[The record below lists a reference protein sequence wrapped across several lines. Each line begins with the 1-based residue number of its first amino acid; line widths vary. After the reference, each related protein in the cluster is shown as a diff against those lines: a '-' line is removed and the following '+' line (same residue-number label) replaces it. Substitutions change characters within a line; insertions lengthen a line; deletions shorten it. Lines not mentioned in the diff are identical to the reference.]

1 MTLSATPLHPLFAA
15 ELAGIDMRRPLAGAA
30 LDGVVAA
37 MDRYAVCVIRNE
49 RPLSDAEHIAF
60 SGALGPMQRTGGALK
75 IEGRE
80 RSRIAHPEIVDQS
93 NLDADGYVFRD
104 GDRQLLFKRANR
116 LWHTDLSFHPVRA
129 TYSLLS
135 AHHLP
140 LGGGPDTEFADL
152 RAAYDALD
160 GAMKARL
167 EGLVAW
173 HSYWHSRVLGGGPE
187 ATKEEQESRP
197 PAAHRLVQTH
207 PGSGRKT
214 LYLASHAFRIDGM
227 TDEGARALLRE
238 LADFATQRR
247 FVYAHK
253 WRLGDV
259 AIWDNRCTMHRA
271 MPFDDL
277 VERRDVRR
285 TTCREAA
292 VA

>member
-1 MTLSATPLHPLFAA
+1 MTLTARQLHPLFAA
-15 ELAGIDMRRPLAGAA
+15 ELSGIDMRQPLEGAM
-30 LDGVVAA
+30 LDAVVAA
-37 MDRYAVCVIRNE
+37 MDRYAVCVIHNE
-49 RPLSDAEHIAF
+49 RPLTDAEHIRF
-60 SGALGPMQRTGGALK
+60 SGALGPMQHTSGGMR
-75 IEGRE
+75 IEGRD
-80 RSRIAHPEIVDQS
+80 RSRIPHPEIIDQS
-93 NLDADGYVFRD
+93 NLDADGYIFRE

-140 LGGGPDTEFADL
+140 PGGGPATEFADL
-152 RAAYDALD
+152 RAAYDALPP
-160 GAMKARL
+160 AMQARL

-187 ATKEEQESRP
+187 ATEAELASRP

-227 TDEGARALLRE
+227 ADAEARALLRE
-238 LADFATQRR
+238 LAEFATERR
-247 FVYAHK
+247 FVYAHE

-259 AIWDNRCTMHRA
+259 VIWDNRCTMHRA

-277 VERRDVRR
+277 HVRRDVRR
-285 TTCREAA
+285 TTCREAD